1 MLTSLKQTLLQ
12 MVALYKDPHG
22 KNVFKRVALT
32 TQVRSSGTSGSNTNT
47 TSTGAAEGDGE
58 RCELTVLRERVT
70 QLEERL
76 KLYEERE
83 DLPEH

>member
-1 MLTSLKQTLLQ
+1 
-12 MVALYKDPHG
+12 MVSLYKDPQG

-47 TSTGAAEGDGE
+47 TGAAEGDGDS
-58 RCELTVLRERVT
+58 ELTILREKVT

-76 KLYEERE
+76 KLYKERE
-83 DLPEH
+83 GIVH